1 MVNSF
6 QTEWPAPELES
17 LASLAENIVY
27 RLPGCDNTL
36 VRKTLQEVARE
47 FVADTQCLTSR
58 QRLELCDGGMCYP
71 YPFFGGKV
79 AEVREVWKFNRRL
92 RKGVDWNWPVG
103 SGLRIAPHL
112 LPPRPP
118 HPDSPAQPS
127 PDSPAQPGVAQ
138 PGVSVDLRRYPPLV
152 NIIGAMPPV
161 DDAPPPSMFS
171 AVVVEHLPL
180 FFEQLPSE
188 FLHMHGDAIC
198 AGVLARL
205 FSMTGR
211 AWSDAQQAVLERTN
225 YDNAKSEL
233 RMKREMPA
241 DGRAID
247 TSEVL

>member
-1 MVNSF
+1 MANSF
-6 QTEWPAPELES
+6 QTEWETPELES
-17 LASLAENIVY
+17 LATLAENLVY
-27 RLPGCDNTL
+27 RLPECDDTI

-58 QRLELCDGGMCYP
+58 QRLALGEGGMCYP
-71 YPFFGGKV
+71 VPCFGGKV

-112 LPPRPP
+112 LPSVGADGAVPTPEPVDARRYAPRTNVVG
-118 HPDSPAQPS
+118 SSS
-127 PDSPAQPGVAQ
+127 PDVRC
-138 PGVSVDLRRYPPLV
+138 D
-152 NIIGAMPPV
+152 IGQ
-161 DDAPPPSMFS
+161 FF

-180 FFEQLPSE
+180 FFERLPKE
-188 FLHMHGDAIC
+188 FLNMHGDAIC
-198 AGVLARL
+198 SGVLARL
-205 FSMTGR
+205 FSMTGKR
-211 AWSDAQQAVLERTN
+211 WTDPQQAVQELTR

-233 RMKREMPA
+233 RMRREIPA